1 MITLVMKMMQQVPEA
16 GNRRGGF
23 RQIIIGSDQPVIT
36 RSMEGA
42 HRLFEGVGPN
52 EDI

>member
-1 MITLVMKMMQQVPEA
+1 MIALVMKMMQQVPEA
-16 GNRRGGF
+16 RNHRGGF
-23 RQIIIGSDQPVIT
+23 WQIIIGSDQPVIA

-42 HRLFEGVGPN
+42 QRLFEGVGPN